1 MLQVSDLR
9 HQAKARLLT
18 VSGNPKKLVLIHAA
32 IALGSSFLLTVINY
46 LFSLQIENTG
56 GLGGLGT
63 RSVLATAQSVLE
75 LTVMLALP
83 FWQMGIYY
91 AALQWIRGES
101 AEFGSLLQGFRRFSS
116 VLGMLLLRSLL
127 FIALAITVVNIGSF
141 VFIMTPFAAPLLEIL
156 TPIMEQGATPEQLEA
171 LLTPELMGSVSRAS
185 IPLFILLG
193 VLYIAVAV
201 PLFYR
206 LRFGDFAVMEG
217 LPAGRALLKSFAIT
231 HKKFWQVFK
240 LDLSFWWFYLL
251 QMLSVALCYADTL
264 LPAMGIALP
273 VSGVTAAFIFYALG
287 SICQCL
293 LLWQWEGSR
302 VTVYGLAYHTL
313 DGTIGAN
320 EPVTED

>member
-1 MLQVSDLR
+1 MLQVSDLHR
-9 HQAKARLLT
+9 SARDRLQG
-18 VSGNPKKLVLIHAA
+18 VSGNPKKLVLIHTA
-32 IALGSSFLLTVINY
+32 IALGSSFLLTVVNY

-63 RSVLATAQSVLE
+63 RSILATAQSVLE
-75 LTVMLALP
+75 LAVMIALP
-83 FWQMGIYY
+83 FWQLGIYY
-91 AALQWIRGES
+91 AALQWAKGEN

-127 FIALAITVVNIGSF
+127 FITLAIAVVNVGSF
-141 VFIMTPFAAPLLEIL
+141 IFMLTPFAAPLLEL
-156 TPIMEQGATPEQLEA
+156 FAPIMEQSATPEQLEA
-171 LLTPELMGSVSRAS
+171 LLTPELIESVSRAS
-185 IPLFILLG
+185 IPLLIISG
-193 VLYIAVAV
+193 VLYIAVAL

-231 HKKFWQVFK
+231 QRRFWQVLK

-251 QMLSVALCYADTL
+251 QMLSVALCYADTI

-273 VSGVTAAFIFYALG
+273 VSGVTAAFVFYALG

-293 LLWQWEGSR
+293 LLWQWEGHR
-302 VTVYGLAYHTL
+302 VTVYSLAYCTL
-313 DGTIGAN
+313 DGTAGN
-320 EPVTED
+320 NGSEVQS